1 MLYTHGQKPIDRPMC
16 FWKFFLVL
24 GVVFIFIFFI
34 FFFPKKKKVFKKER
48 KDKKKKQN
56 YLRKIGEEGV
66 CVCARV
72 SKLVVCDIKFYDGS

>member
-1 MLYTHGQKPIDRPMC
+1 MDKNPSIDPC
-16 FWKFFLVL
+16 VFGSFFWFWVLFLFLFFLS
-24 GVVFIFIFFI
+24 FS
-34 FFFPKKKKVFKKER
+34 FPKKKKER